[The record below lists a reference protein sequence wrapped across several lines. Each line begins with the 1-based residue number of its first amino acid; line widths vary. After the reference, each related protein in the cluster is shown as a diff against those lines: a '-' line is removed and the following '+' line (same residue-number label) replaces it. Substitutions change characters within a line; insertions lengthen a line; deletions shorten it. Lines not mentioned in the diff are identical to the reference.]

1 MPGLHAVQGQ
11 NNATEV
17 LCLMNMITEE
27 ELLDDEEYEGL
38 FLIKILNH
46 IMSHNLSESF
56 FYYFYVKFYNIFRY
70 HGRCERRMYQIW
82 TC

>member
-38 FLIKILNH
+38 ILIKILSH
-46 IMSHNLSESF
+46 IMWSF
-56 FYYFYVKFYNIFRY
+56 FNYCDVKVYNIFRY
-70 HGRCERRMYQIW
+70 HGRCERRMFQIW

>member
-38 FLIKILNH
+38 IFYKNLKSKFIIFL
-46 IMSHNLSESF
+46 
-56 FYYFYVKFYNIFRY
+56 RY
-70 HGRCERRMYQIW
+70 HGRCERRMFQIW